1 MIQAHRLVRIAL
13 LLSWLSMNAGCSDN
27 EATHYQHREPVAMA
41 HGDECHVCG
50 MLIVNYPGP
59 KGETF
64 ERGHDTPRKFCSTR
78 DMFAYLLQ
86 PETAAIVREIYVHD
100 MTDTD
105 WRKPDDAALVDGRKA
120 WYVAGHQLRG
130 AMGPTLAS
138 FAQRQ
143 TAEAFIN
150 QYGGR
155 LLRYEDI
162 SLEIIS
168 RLDYGQKMEEK
179 MPEFTE
185 KLY

>member
-1 MIQAHRLVRIAL
+1 MTHAHRLL
-13 LLSWLSMNAGCSDN
+13 LLTLLLGWLSMIAGCNDN
-27 EATHYQHREPVAMA
+27 AANPGQNREPVAMN

-64 ERGHDTPRKFCSTR
+64 ERGHSTPRKFCSTR

-100 MTDTD
+100 MANAD
-105 WRKPDDAALVDGRKA
+105 WHKPGDIALVDGRMA
-120 WYVAGHQLRG
+120 WYVAGHPLRG
-130 AMGPTLAS
+130 AMGPTLAT
-138 FAQRQ
+138 FAQQ
-143 TAEAFIN
+143 QAAEAFIK

-162 SLEIIS
+162 SLELIS
-168 RLDYGQKMEEK
+168 ELDYGQK
-179 MPEFTE
+179 TE
-185 KLY
+185 ANKNVAE